1 MLGHSGGLR
10 LQSKS
15 WLESLLSPP
24 YGVTK
29 PPRRPKRGL
38 RLEKKKLFCSVVI
51 SFLFFLA
58 ETE

>member
-1 MLGHSGGLR
+1 MQGHSGGLR

-24 YGVTK
+24 YGETK

-38 RLEKKKLFCSVVI
+38 RLEKKKLFLQCCYFS
-51 SFLFFLA
+51 LFLA